1 MKTQKVR
8 AYPETSIIALLGKR
22 VQLKNIIGNMI
33 LNNKDAFVTVSDS
46 FEWKAKKLFK
56 IIKTPDFFNEGCLNP
71 DQQIIDLM
79 ALSYPG
85 PKLFILAVDSEN
97 TKEEKVMAQI
107 KQLQDAFGEKITS
120 NLAVTL
126 PDIES
131 FQSLNHL
138 REKLCIMLT
147 IANENLASKCVEWC
161 SGRQP
166 FLYDY
171 KSYIEKAVN
180 RRRATLQNRGF
191 SGHGSPPYGQW
202 RADISEQACGGVSE
216 PDQHT
221 GMLQKI
227 LYIFINV

>member
-1 MKTQKVR
+1 MLIVLLLSA
-8 AYPETSIIALLGKR
+8 AYPEASIIVLLGKR

-33 LNNKDAFVTVSDS
+33 LNSRDAFVTTSDG

-56 IIKTPDFFNEGCLNP
+56 IIKTPDFFSAACLNP

-97 TKEEKVMAQI
+97 TKEEQVMAQI
-107 KQLQDAFGEKITS
+107 KQVQITFGEKITG

-131 FQSLNHL
+131 FQAMKHL
-138 REKLCIMLT
+138 KEKFCIMLT

-171 KSYIEKAVN
+171 KSYVENAVD
-180 RRRATLQNRGF
+180 RRRATLHRKRYKLYYLVVSSILTEQLCF
-191 SGHGSPPYGQW
+191 VMTVSKSET
-202 RADISEQACGGVSE
+202 AD
-216 PDQHT
+216 
-221 GMLQKI
+221 
-227 LYIFINV
+227 